1 MFLGY
6 RVHDRLDQRRFL
18 TLTLAVLVL
27 SGLNLLRR
35 GRSFE
40 ENCRE
45 NPKVADGLVRAPLTP
60 RGARLVRG

>member
-1 MFLGY
+1 MTLPVSVWMTVPTMLAMFVGY

-35 GRSFE
+35 ALF
-40 ENCRE
+40 
-45 NPKVADGLVRAPLTP
+45 
-60 RGARLVRG
+60 